1 MKIKEVY
8 DFLDFIAPFSTAAE
22 WDNCGLSVGS
32 LENEFTKIL
41 IALDVTENLID
52 EAVKIGAELVVTHH
66 PLIFNPVSEL
76 ESSSLIYKA
85 VKSGVTFISS
95 HTCLDKATG
104 GVNDCLAVRTGIKN
118 IRKTE
123 VDEFLKIGEIEP
135 CKASDFAGKIK
146 SALGGKVAFTQGDKI
161 IKTVAFCSGGG
172 GDLINATACVGA
184 DALLTGEAKHHEYLE
199 ANRLGIA
206 LFDAGH
212 FETEVIVCEFLRKS
226 LALQFS
232 DAEVMVFD
240 EKSPVEYI

>member
-8 DFLDFIAPFSTAAE
+8 DFLDFIAPFNTAAE

-32 LENEFTKIL
+32 LENDFTKIL
-41 IALDVTENLID
+41 VALDVTEGLID
-52 EAVKIGAELVVTHH
+52 EAVRVGAELVITHH
-66 PLIFNPVSEL
+66 PLIFTPVLKIESE
-76 ESSSLIYKA
+76 SLLYKA

-104 GVNDCLAVRTGIKN
+104 GVNDCLARKVGIKN
-118 IRKTE
+118 VKSSE

-135 CKASDFAGKIK
+135 CSASEFAERIK
-146 SALGGKVAFTQGDKI
+146 NALGGKVAFTDNGKT

-172 GDLINATACVGA
+172 GDLINAAAEAGA

-199 ANRLGIA
+199 ANRLGVA

-212 FETEVIVCEFLRKS
+212 YETEKVVCEFLRKS
-226 LALQFS
+226 LDIQFD
-232 DAEVMVFD
+232 DAEVLIYD
-240 EKSPVEYI
+240 EKPPVNYI